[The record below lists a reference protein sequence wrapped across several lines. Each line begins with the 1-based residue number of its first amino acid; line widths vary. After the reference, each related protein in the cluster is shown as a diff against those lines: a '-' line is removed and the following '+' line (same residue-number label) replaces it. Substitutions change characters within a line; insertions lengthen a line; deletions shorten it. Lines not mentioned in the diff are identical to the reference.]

1 MCTGLILIN
10 NIGNDGEVMP
20 SHLAIIDHNGEVM
33 PSQLAIIDH
42 DGEVMP
48 SQLTIIDHDG
58 DGDALMVLTMEG
70 KVSKV

>member
-10 NIGNDGEVMP
+10 NIG
-20 SHLAIIDHNGEVM
+20 S
-33 PSQLAIIDH
+33 

-58 DGDALMVLTMEG
+58 DGDALMVMTMEG
-70 KVSKV
+70 KVKV

>member
-10 NIGNDGEVMP
+10 NIGND
-20 SHLAIIDHNGEVM
+20 GEVM

-48 SQLTIIDHDG
+48 SQLAIIDPDG
-58 DGDALMVLTMEG
+58 DGDALMVMTMEG
-70 KVSKV
+70 KVKV